1 MCCLYSPGGENATTK
16 KPHVSPKQHGRE
28 SVVQPAIEKQDP
40 RITRTR
46 SLILQAFERLLVEKG
61 FHALSVQAIAEQAG
75 INRATFYA
83 HFADKYALLD
93 TSIQE
98 TFQQALEKRTLNA
111 CQYSPENLHALIA
124 VVCEFIANA
133 DANLRARKRRSS
145 RWWRAQV
152 KRQVQG
158 LLRAWLEED
167 VSEEAKIAA
176 TAASWAIYGLGLAWS
191 QEKKAQGLS
200 ARKQFAKK
208 DPAADRAQLARG
220 ERKVNLVSKY
230 LSDNSPDCHCERFLR
245 SNLSAYLPR
254 RLLCRG
260 RTLLLKKLA
269 R

>member
-1 MCCLYSPGGENATTK
+1 VLSNQT
-16 KPHVSPKQHGRE
+16 V
-28 SVVQPAIEKQDP
+28 EKQDP

-61 FHALSVQAIAEQAG
+61 FHALSVQAIAEGAG

-93 TSIQE
+93 YSIQE

-111 CQYSPENLHALIA
+111 CQYSPENLHALIT

-133 DANLRARKRRSS
+133 HANCS
-145 RWWRAQV
+145 RPEAPFESLVEAQV

-167 VSEEAKIAA
+167 VSEEEAKIAA

-200 ARKQFAKK
+200 AEQFAQQIL
-208 DPAADRAQLARG
+208 PLIALNLRG
-220 ERKVNLVSKY
+220 VSEK
-230 LSDNSPDCHCERFLR
+230 
-245 SNLSAYLPR
+245 
-254 RLLCRG
+254 
-260 RTLLLKKLA
+260 
-269 R
+269 

>member
-1 MCCLYSPGGENATTK
+1 MCRLSNTGEKVLSN
-16 KPHVSPKQHGRE
+16 QG
-28 SVVQPAIEKQDP
+28 IEKQDP

-61 FHALSVQAIAEQAG
+61 FHALSVQAIAERAG

-93 TSIQE
+93 FSIQE

-133 DANLRARKRRSS
+133 HANCS
-145 RWWRAQV
+145 RPEAPFESLVEAQV

-167 VSEEAKIAA
+167 VPEEEAKIAA
-176 TAASWAIYGLGLAWS
+176 TAASWAIYGLALAWS
-191 QEKKAQGLS
+191 QEKKAQGLP
-200 ARKQFAKK
+200 AEQFAQQIL
-208 DPAADRAQLARG
+208 PLVALNLRG
-220 ERKVNLVSKY
+220 VREK
-230 LSDNSPDCHCERFLR
+230 
-245 SNLSAYLPR
+245 
-254 RLLCRG
+254 
-260 RTLLLKKLA
+260 
-269 R
+269 